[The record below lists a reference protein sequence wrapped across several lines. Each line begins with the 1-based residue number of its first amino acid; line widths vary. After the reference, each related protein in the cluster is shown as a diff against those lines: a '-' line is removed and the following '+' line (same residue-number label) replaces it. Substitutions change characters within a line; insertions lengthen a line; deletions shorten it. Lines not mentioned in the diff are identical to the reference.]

1 MTGGD
6 LNLSGGNLD
15 VDEDITISSNMI
27 HFADSVI
34 NIESGK
40 SINYTGQEFNVEG
53 FLLTFEGEGNFSNT
67 ENLNLNNEGISVR
80 LNGISE
86 LSKISISADL
96 LTGKLEVSEN
106 SIVSNISHVGSSR
119 IFVENNKELTFGNS
133 FQIPNGKTMELLGSG
148 DLRTVNLPDL
158 LTLSGKLVIS
168 TTGYKISSGTLGLS
182 EGILEISENLNLE
195 SNLTHIDDGILKIDN
210 GKTLNYS
217 GNSTDIGDLTLA
229 ISGGGTIENTNP
241 LILNDPSS
249 ILSLANVNISKITVT
264 GEQSDGMISL
274 DNDLSLI
281 HI

>member
-1 MTGGD
+1 ELTGGD

-53 FLLTFEGEGNFSNT
+53 LLLTFEGEGNFSNT
-67 ENLNLNNEGISVR
+67 ANLNLNNEGSSVR

-210 GKTLNYS
+210 GKKLNYS

-229 ISGGGTIENTNP
+229 ISGGGTIENT
-241 LILNDPSS
+241 
-249 ILSLANVNISKITVT
+249 
-264 GEQSDGMISL
+264 
-274 DNDLSLI
+274 
-281 HI
+281 